1 MVIPL
6 LKYGHTPT
14 KIWLKT
20 IKKLLIAFTGFRI
33 VYMMADVFKVFVM
46 LCHEK
51 LPLEQML

>member
-20 IKKLLIAFTGFRI
+20 IKKLLIAFTRFRI
-33 VYMMADVFKVFVM
+33 VYMIADVFKVFVM
-46 LCHEK
+46 LCPEK